1 MSDNQ
6 SAVNNQE
13 IQKKYMQIKNE
24 YKQLVK
30 TIVSLEDEKKEHL
43 FFYQFSFGSNKRAG
57 K

>member
-43 FFYQFSFGSNKRAG
+43 FFY
-57 K
+57 